1 MTGNLNGTCHG
12 AFGTK
17 PGAISGRSNHPKR
30 KEVHMACSKSSLVNY
45 IIAEV
50 GRKAAKRRFGL
61 PERAGAMSEQELLDI
76 VSDVSAEAWRN
87 AMAETHVSRLD
98 DSWEGYAS
106 SESPEWLQRYRGKE
120 FWVFPEHFV

>member
-17 PGAISGRSNHPKR
+17 PGAISGGSNPHKR
-30 KEVHMACSKSSLVNY
+30 KEVHMASSKASLVSY
-45 IIAEV
+45 IISEV
-50 GRKAAKRRFGL
+50 GRKSARRRFGL
-61 PERAGAMSEQELLDI
+61 PERADEMSEHELLDI
-76 VSDVSAEAWRN
+76 ASDLSDEAWRH
-87 AMAETHVSRLD
+87 AMSEAQVSRLD

-106 SESPEWLQRYRGKE
+106 TESPEWLQRYRGKE

>member
-1 MTGNLNGTCHG
+1 MVSAKT
-12 AFGTK
+12 
-17 PGAISGRSNHPKR
+17 
-30 KEVHMACSKSSLVNY
+30 SLINF
-45 IIAEV
+45 IINEV

-98 DSWEGYAS
+98 DSLEDYPLT
-106 SESPEWLQRYRGKE
+106 ESPEWLQRYRGKE
-120 FWVFPEHFV
+120 FWVFPEQFV